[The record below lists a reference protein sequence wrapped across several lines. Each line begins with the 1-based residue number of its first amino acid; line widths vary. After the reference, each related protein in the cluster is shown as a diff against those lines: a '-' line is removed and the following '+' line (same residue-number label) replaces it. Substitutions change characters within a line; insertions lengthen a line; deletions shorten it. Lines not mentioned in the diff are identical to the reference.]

1 MVFWRL
7 GLFVFLVR
15 GNLTPRLRC
24 FALTVWAALAMAGS
38 PAQAG
43 SFSANPV
50 RLVLSGGAASTA
62 ITVEN
67 QGDEAVLVQAEVLA
81 WSQQGGEDR
90 LVASEDLVVSPP
102 IFRMAPGASQT
113 VRVGLTRR
121 IDPHRELAYRLFLK
135 EVPPAPVA
143 GDSQVRVALRLGL
156 PVFVMPPVKAA
167 PQLGWTLAF
176 EGDGALAITATNTGN
191 AHAQVIDLGLRDGE
205 GNLLFQQRRADYVL
219 PGQAR
224 TWPLGNPARSGVRMP
239 SAFVIEANT
248 DAGPLTA
255 QVAAP

>member
-1 MVFWRL
+1 MAFWRL
-7 GLFVFLVR
+7 GPFVVPTR
-15 GNLTPRLRC
+15 GKRTPRLRG
-24 FALTVWAALAMAGS
+24 FAFMAWAALVVAGT

-50 RLVLSGGAASTA
+50 RIVLSAGAASTA

-67 QGDEAVLVQAEVLA
+67 QGDEAVLVQAEVVA

-121 IDPHRELAYRLFLK
+121 IDPNRELAYRLFLK

-156 PVFVMPPVKAA
+156 PVFVLPPVKAA
-167 PQLGWTLAF
+167 PQLGWTLAV

-191 AHAQVIDLGLRDGE
+191 AHVQVIDLGLRDGE
-205 GNLLFQQRRADYVL
+205 GNLLLQHQRADYVL

-224 TWPLGNPARSGVRMP
+224 TWPLGKPARSGARMP

-248 DAGPLTA
+248 DAGPLKA